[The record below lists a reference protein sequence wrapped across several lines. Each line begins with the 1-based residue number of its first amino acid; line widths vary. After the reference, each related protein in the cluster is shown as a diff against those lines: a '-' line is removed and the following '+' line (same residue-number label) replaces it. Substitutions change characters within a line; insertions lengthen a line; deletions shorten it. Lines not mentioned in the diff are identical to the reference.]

1 MSRHAVAWKRPAV
14 GSVPMLL
21 LAFVV
26 VIPCPCTAA
35 DRLVMS
41 SGNDTEIGVGD
52 CVRKAAKAVSEED
65 LDAFVDCFTE
75 RQRPK
80 IRRRAAMIFVTYTL
94 DLELLDDHVVSE
106 SGDKAELVVKYRLML
121 TDDAFDIVSLLGM
134 AREHGAWRIS
144 AEKVESTVPLVR
156 SRSVSNSGG
165 AVFRFGGGGDVM
177 LRGGDAEDFLPK
189 DIGRQP
195 GRGCANG
202 RCGL

>member
-1 MSRHAVAWKRPAV
+1 MNRHVVASKWIAVRSIPV
-14 GSVPMLL
+14 LL
-21 LAFVV
+21 LASVA
-26 VIPCPCTAA
+26 VIGQPCMAA

-41 SGNDTEIGVGD
+41 TGNDTEICVGD

-65 LDAFVDCFTE
+65 LDAFVGCFTE

-80 IRRRAAMIFVTYTL
+80 IRRRAAMVFVTHTL

-106 SGDKAELVVKYRLML
+106 SGDKAELVVKYRVML
-121 TDDAFDIVSLLGM
+121 TDDAFDVVSLLGM
-134 AREHGAWRIS
+134 AREHGDWRIS
-144 AEKVESTVPLVR
+144 TERVESNVPLMR
-156 SRSVSNSGG
+156 SSSASNLGG
-165 AVFRFGGGGDVM
+165 AVFRFGGGGDVI
-177 LRGGDAEDFLPK
+177 LHGGDAEDFLPK